1 MRIIVIF
8 FCFVLFV
15 FLFVFRGEGGK
26 MNAIQYAAKQLYS
39 SLACT
44 VSEFSEATSAFFSLS

>member
-8 FCFVLFV
+8 FLFCFC
-15 FLFVFRGEGGK
+15 FLFVCFSGGK